1 MTHGTAPVRRGP
13 GDDAMHDM
21 PPNLRALR
29 SVLLALVLVAFGL
42 IGYLLFRTFG
52 GRGTP
57 AVDPR
62 PVAAR
67 GELAGDE
74 RATIDLFKQTAPS
87 VVFITTLGRGYDL
100 RMRPVEIPAGTGS
113 GFIWD
118 EAGDVV
124 TNFHVIQQAAN
135 YKVTLSNHRTYDA
148 RLVGVA
154 PEFDLAVLRINARGV
169 ALTPILVGSSADLQ
183 VGQKVFAIGNPFGL
197 DQTLT
202 TGIVSA
208 TSRTIR
214 GVIGN
219 PIEEVVQ
226 TDAAI
231 NPGNSGGPLLDSAG
245 RLIGVNTA
253 IYSESGSSAG
263 IGFAVPVDTVN
274 RIVPQLIASGK
285 VVRPRL
291 GVSLVSQELTRQM
304 GVEGVMIMN
313 VQPGSA
319 AARAGLRGP
328 QRGAEGELIYGD
340 VITHVAGRPVRNAQ
354 ELFVALGRHAVGD
367 EVQLTVNR
375 VGETIQVPVTLDGE
389 TPAAN

>member
-1 MTHGTAPVRRGP
+1 MQ
-13 GDDAMHDM
+13 DL
-21 PPNLRALR
+21 PPNLRATR
-29 SVLLALVLVAFGL
+29 TVLLALVLVAFGM

-52 GRGTP
+52 DRGAP

-67 GELAGDE
+67 GELAADE

-100 RMRPVEIPAGTGS
+100 RMRPVDIPAGTGS

-118 EAGDVV
+118 EGGDIV
-124 TNFHVIQQAAN
+124 TNFHVIQQANAA
-135 YKVTLSNHRTYDA
+135 KVTLNNHETYDA
-148 RLVGVA
+148 RLVGAA
-154 PEFDLAVLRINARGV
+154 PEFDLAVLRISAPRSK
-169 ALTPILVGSSADLQ
+169 LTPILIGTSSDLQ
-183 VGQKVFAIGNPFGL
+183 VGQKVFAIGNPFGF

-208 TSRTIR
+208 TARTIR

-219 PIEEVVQ
+219 PIEDVIQ

-274 RIVPQLIASGK
+274 RIVPQLIANGK
-285 VVRPRL
+285 VVRPQL
-291 GVSLVSQELTRQM
+291 GVTLVNEEQTRQM
-304 GVEGVMIMN
+304 GIEGLMILS
-313 VQPGSA
+313 VQEGSA

-328 QRGAEGELIYGD
+328 QRLADGSLVYGD
-340 VITHVAGRPVRNAQ
+340 VIVEVAGRPVRTAQ
-354 ELFVALGRHAVGD
+354 DLFVALGRHAVGD
-367 EVQLTVNR
+367 QIQLKINR
-375 VGETIQVPVTLDGE
+375 LGETLEVPLTLDAGNA
-389 TPAAN
+389 PAPN